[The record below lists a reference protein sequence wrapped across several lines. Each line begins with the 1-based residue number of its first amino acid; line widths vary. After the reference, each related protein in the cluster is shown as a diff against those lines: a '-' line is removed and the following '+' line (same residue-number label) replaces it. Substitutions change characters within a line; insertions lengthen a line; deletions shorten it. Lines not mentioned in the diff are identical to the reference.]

1 MVTLPSPPSE
11 PAPHERREI
20 AESFG
25 SDAARYD
32 RARPRYPQ
40 ALADAILAGLPGR
53 RVLDVG
59 IGTGLSA
66 LPFRGAGADILG
78 VEVDE
83 RMAELA
89 RSRGFEVE
97 VARFEDWDSHGAL
110 FDAVVSGQAWH
121 WVDPAAGAAKAACV
135 LRPGG
140 RIALFWNVGEPDPA
154 IAAAFGEV
162 YRTVDTGLPFAPQ
175 NAGTSA
181 VEGYEKVIL
190 ARAAGG
196 IRDTRA
202 FTEPERLRLDWQ
214 TTLTRDAWLDQ
225 VPTAGG
231 HDRIPKDRLAELLG
245 GLGKVVD
252 DHGGSFTMN
261 YATIAL
267 TADRRSTT

>member
-1 MVTLPSPPSE
+1 MVTLASPPPGST
-11 PAPHERREI
+11 PHEHREI

-25 SDAARYD
+25 SEAARYD
-32 RARPRYPQ
+32 RARPRYPRG
-40 ALADAILAGLPGR
+40 LADAILAGLPGG
-53 RVLDVG
+53 RVVDVG

-66 LPFRGAGADILG
+66 LPFRDAGADVLG

-83 RMAELA
+83 RMAALA

-97 VARFEDWDSHGAL
+97 IARFEDWDSRGAL
-110 FDAVVSGQAWH
+110 FDAVISGQTWH
-121 WVDPAAGAAKAACV
+121 WVDPAAGAAKAVTV

-162 YRTVDTGLPFAPQ
+162 YRSVDTGLPFAPQ
-175 NAGTSA
+175 NEGASA
-181 VEGYEKVIL
+181 VEGYENVIL
-190 ARAAGG
+190 GRAAEG
-196 IRDTRA
+196 IRGTGA

-214 TTLTRDAWLDQ
+214 TTITRDAWLDQ

-231 HDRIPKDRLAELLG
+231 HNRIPKDRLAQLLS
-245 GLGKVVD
+245 GLGRVVD
-252 DHGGSFTMN
+252 EHGGSFTMN

-267 TADRRSTT
+267 TANLRDA